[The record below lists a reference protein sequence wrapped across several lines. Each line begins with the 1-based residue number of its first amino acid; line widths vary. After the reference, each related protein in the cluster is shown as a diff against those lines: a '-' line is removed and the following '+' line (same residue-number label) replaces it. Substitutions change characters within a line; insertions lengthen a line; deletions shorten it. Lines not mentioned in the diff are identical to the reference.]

1 MAGVYI
7 HIPFCKKACHYCN
20 FHFSTKKNYTVLVN
34 AILKEIE
41 INQKKFNNKNI
52 STIYFGGGTPSIIEN
67 RHIQKIITKV
77 KNQYNVFKNCEI
89 TLEVNPDDVNREK
102 LKKWNKIGI
111 NRLSLGAQTFDTATA
126 QQYMNP
132 YTNNVIQSTISDL
145 GEAFAQQQRGL
156 AARAVGAGAFGG
168 SREGV
173 ERVLGQERFLDQ
185 VADTSSRLR
194 QAGFESGAQRFAA
207 DRAAQLGAAQAQL
220 SGLAGAAQ
228 GLGQA
233 GSLARGIEQAGLTE
247 AYRDFIEEREYPAGQ
262 VRQMIGALAG
272 APIRTYGEERTA
284 MTGTPVGA
292 PSPFAQIVGAG
303 QAFAAMSDIRLKEDI
318 KLIGKSPSGI
328 NIYNFKYKGDNTTY
342 QGVMAHQVP
351 KASTPNE
358 FGYLMVDYSKID
370 VEFKKVN

>member
-1 MAGVYI
+1 MGSLFKPSTTVVQAPSQQTVTSQ
-7 HIPFCKKACHYCN
+7 IPEYF
-20 FHFSTKKNYTVLVN
+20 
-34 AILKEIE
+34 KEIQE
-41 INQKKFNNKNI
+41 R
-52 STIYFGGGTPSIIEN
+52 TLRTAE
-67 RHIQKIITKV
+67 
-77 KNQYNVFKNCEI
+77 NVFTQPYVGYTGQRVAQLTPQEQAAS
-89 TLEVNPDDVNREK
+89 DVFTNQI
-102 LKKWNKIGI
+102 LPQAGQLAQIGE
-111 NRLSLGAQTFDTATA
+111 QTFDTATM

-132 YTNNVIQSTISDL
+132 YQNAVIQSTLSDL
-145 GEAFAQQQRGL
+145 GEAFSQQERGL
-156 AARAVGAGAFGG
+156 AARAIGSGAFGG

-173 ERVLGQERFLDQ
+173 ERVLGRERYLDQ
-185 VADTSSRLR
+185 VADTSARLR

-207 DRAAQLGAAQAQL
+207 DRAAQLQAAQAQL

-272 APIRTYGEERTA
+272 APIRTYGEERSA
-284 MTGTPVGA
+284 LVGTPVGA
-292 PSPFAQIVGAG
+292 PSPFAQIAGAG

-328 NIYNFKYKGDNTTY
+328 NIYNFKYKGDDTTY

>member
-1 MAGVYI
+1 MGSLFKPATTVVQAPSTQTVTSQ
-7 HIPFCKKACHYCN
+7 IPEYF
-20 FHFSTKKNYTVLVN
+20 
-34 AILKEIE
+34 KEIQE
-41 INQKKFNNKNI
+41 R
-52 STIYFGGGTPSIIEN
+52 TLRTAE
-67 RHIQKIITKV
+67 
-77 KNQYNVFKNCEI
+77 NVFTQPYQGYTGQRVAQLTPQEQQ
-89 TLEVNPDDVNREK
+89 VSDVFTNQI
-102 LKKWNKIGI
+102 LPQAGQLAQI
-111 NRLSLGAQTFDTATA
+111 GAQTFDTATM

-132 YTNNVIQSTISDL
+132 YTNAVIQSTLSDL
-145 GEAFAQQQRGL
+145 GEAFSQQERGM

-173 ERVLGQERFLDQ
+173 ERALSRERYLDQ
-185 VADTSSRLR
+185 VADTSARLR

-207 DRAAQLGAAQAQL
+207 DRAAQLQSAQAQL
-220 SGLAGAAQ
+220 SGLAGAAA

-262 VRQMIGALAG
+262 VRQMVGALAG
-272 APIRTYGEERTA
+272 APIRTYGEERSA
-284 MTGTPVGA
+284 LVGTPVGA
-292 PSPFAQIVGAG
+292 PSPFAQIIGAG

-328 NIYNFKYKGDNTTY
+328 NIYNFKYIGDDTTY